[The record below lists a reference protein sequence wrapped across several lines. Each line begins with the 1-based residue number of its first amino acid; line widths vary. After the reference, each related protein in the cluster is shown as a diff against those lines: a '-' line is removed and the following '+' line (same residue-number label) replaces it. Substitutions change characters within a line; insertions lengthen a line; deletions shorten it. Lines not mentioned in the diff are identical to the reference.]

1 LSSIVDAAAIRCC
14 AAVSGGRDRSLQ
26 ATIAREGQTTMH
38 ELALSQSIVD
48 LVTQCAAREGV
59 RRVTRVLLDVGAA
72 AAVEPQALQFC
83 FSAVTE
89 QTVAA
94 GAELVIN
101 QVPLRA
107 RCRDC
112 TREYSPATLFATCPA
127 CGSYQRNL
135 LAGRELRVR
144 SFDAE

>member
-1 LSSIVDAAAIRCC
+1 
-14 AAVSGGRDRSLQ
+14 
-26 ATIAREGQTTMH
+26 MH

-48 LVTQCAAREGV
+48 LVSECAAREGV

-83 FSAVTE
+83 FGAVTE

-101 QVPLRA
+101 PVPLRA
-107 RCRDC
+107 RCLDC
-112 TREYSPATLFATCPA
+112 TLEYSPATLFTACPD
-127 CGSYQRNL
+127 CGSYQREL